1 LITEQSQRL
10 QHQANELATLR
21 ATLEERKLLDQAK
34 TWLMQQHGLSEEHA
48 WQRLRKSA
56 MDQNKRLPEIAQA
69 IVTVAA
75 TMKR

>member
-1 LITEQSQRL
+1 
-10 QHQANELATLR
+10 
-21 ATLEERKLLDQAK
+21 
-34 TWLMQQHGLSEEHA
+34 MQQHGLSEEHA